1 MSEHLKHSEG
11 SAEKI
16 PSKEIEKHQERLNE
30 LHEKAEKKALKSG
43 HEKETIRHEV
53 KEKAI
58 SGAEYRKPAS
68 EGKQQKAP
76 VTKKDKE
83 HVFDTVMHHV
93 HQNMS
98 KPEQV
103 FSSFIHKPAVEKVSE
118 VAGKTVARPSG
129 IAGAAIAAF
138 IGLLSVYSV
147 AKFAGFELS
156 GSEMPLLLLA
166 GFLLGLIVEWVFKS
180 LRVLF
185 SPRSS

>member
-1 MSEHLKHSEG
+1 MGEHLKSSENAG
-11 SAEKI
+11 EQI
-16 PSKEIEKHQERLNE
+16 PNKEIEKHQERLNE
-30 LHEKAEKKALKSG
+30 LHEKAEKKAHKSG
-43 HEKETIRHEV
+43 HEKETIRHEI

-76 VTKKDKE
+76 TTKKEKD

-98 KPEQV
+98 KPERA
-103 FSSFIHKPAVEKVSE
+103 FSSFIHRPVIERTSE
-118 VAGKTVARPSG
+118 VAGKTIARPSG

-138 IGLLSVYSV
+138 VGLLSVYGV

-156 GSEMPLLLLA
+156 GSEMPLLLA
-166 GFLLGLIVEWVFKS
+166 GGFLIGLVAEWVFKS
-180 LRVLF
+180 VRVLF
-185 SPRSS
+185 SPNKN